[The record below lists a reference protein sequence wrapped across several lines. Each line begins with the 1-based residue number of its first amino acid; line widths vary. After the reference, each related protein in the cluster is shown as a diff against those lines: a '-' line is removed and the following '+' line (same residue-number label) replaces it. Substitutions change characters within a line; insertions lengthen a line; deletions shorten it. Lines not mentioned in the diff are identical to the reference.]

1 MFQGKDLNDFLSAFL
16 FGLFAVWGR
25 MRRIQWT
32 SFCIVAPGYWLMAS
46 LTIAFTI
53 CLASPG
59 SKGFEIYSSI
69 TRASVYQQL
78 PKSITCIPPHI
89 PPYTTNIPPYTTPH
103 TTVYHPTYHR
113 IPPHIPP
120 YTTNIPPYTT
130 PHTTVYHPYTTN
142 YQKLPKNYQKLPKT
156 TKNYKKLPKNYQKL
170 PKTTKNYQ
178 NLRKP
183 SNSSICWMKARLS
196 KSWDAPCAKCL
207 LFTLLLYGFSFS
219 NQTYCGDNRFLFQ
232 SILMRS

>member
-1 MFQGKDLNDFLSAFL
+1 MLSYQFLQGWNQNLKFKYVLWWVDVPRKRLEWFLSAFL

-32 SFCIVAPGYWLMAS
+32 WFCIVAPGYWLMAS

-53 CLASPG
+53 CLANPG
-59 SKGFEIYSSI
+59 SKGFEIYSSK

-113 IPPHIPP
+113 IPQG
-120 YTTNIPPYTT
+120 Y
-130 PHTTVYHPYTTN
+130 
-142 YQKLPKNYQKLPKT
+142 
-156 TKNYKKLPKNYQKL
+156 
-170 PKTTKNYQ
+170 
-178 NLRKP
+178 P
-183 SNSSICWMKARLS
+183 SLGMHHVQSVS
-196 KSWDAPCAKCL
+196 CL
-207 LFTLLLYGFSFS
+207 LY
-219 NQTYCGDNRFLFQ
+219 YCTVFLFQ
-232 SILMRS
+232 IKLIAVITAFYFSQS

>member
-142 YQKLPKNYQKLPKT
+142 YQKLPKNYQKLPK
-156 TKNYKKLPKNYQKL
+156 NYQKL
-170 PKTTKNYQ
+170 PK
-178 NLRKP
+178 P
-183 SNSSICWMKARLS
+183 SKAFQFIYLLNES
-196 KSWDAPCAKCL
+196 KAIQVLGCTMCKVSL
-207 LFTLLLYGFSFS
+207 VYFITV
-219 NQTYCGDNRFLFQ
+219 RFFFFK
-232 SILMRS
+232 

>member
-1 MFQGKDLNDFLSAFL
+1 
-16 FGLFAVWGR
+16 

-89 PPYTTNIPPYTTPH
+89 PPQLQTKLSPH
-103 TTVYHPTYHR
+103 
-113 IPPHIPP
+113 
-120 YTTNIPPYTT
+120 
-130 PHTTVYHPYTTN
+130 
-142 YQKLPKNYQKLPKT
+142 PKT
-156 TKNYKKLPKNYQKL
+156 
-170 PKTTKNYQ
+170 
-178 NLRKP
+178 
-183 SNSSICWMKARLS
+183 SNSKVAAWKCCSSTSCSKPFFQSFFHLAVRISDSLQPMQQKALALHLPVRDS
-196 KSWDAPCAKCL
+196 HCL
-207 LFTLLLYGFSFS
+207 LLQSPCPGACNPRKNTKVTLQQEERLRLLRVGVMTWNLCRIDLSCPF
-219 NQTYCGDNRFLFQ
+219 CVAGVAR
-232 SILMRS
+232 SIITPF